1 MSSDSWDNN
10 PVEYVDPD
18 SIKSIE
24 YCEANKG
31 FIDMMMVASE
41 GYPADGET
49 HFPDGNPS
57 MSVIQDI
64 LSVFPGSISMS
75 SQLERQTS

>member
-1 MSSDSWDNN
+1 
-10 PVEYVDPD
+10 
-18 SIKSIE
+18 
-24 YCEANKG
+24 
-31 FIDMMMVASE
+31 MMMVASE

-49 HFPDGNPS
+49 HFPDGNLS

-64 LSVFPGSISMS
+64 LLVFLGSISMS